1 MTAGRPDA
9 RSSLPSLPSG
19 VLVVGTF
26 DPPTEAE
33 PLRQLSRAT
42 SAYAMLKAER
52 AQLEAVQVLF
62 FLLLAF
68 LVLLAA
74 VWVGLLLARRVTRPI
89 AALAASAR
97 RVGAGDFDALVEVEG
112 GDEISALSRAF
123 NAMTSELRKSRAEL
137 VAANAELAA
146 TNERVD
152 EERRR
157 VRTILARL
165 DAGVVAFGDDDTL
178 YFLNETARRLLGRDE
193 NARFP
198 RARDLL
204 ASEALAPLNEFLAR
218 ARTAAAPREATL
230 KIGPRVLEARVTR
243 IPAGAADAGAWVVT
257 LEDTTALVA
266 AERAAAWEEAA
277 RRMAHEIKNPLTP
290 IRLAA
295 ERMRRRAL
303 GKDADPEGLA
313 SVVCEGASTII
324 EEVTTLA
331 SLVDTF
337 GRFARLPAADL
348 APTDLGAVVQQVT
361 NLYANVKRG
370 VTVSADVPEAL
381 PLVNADAE
389 QVKRALIN
397 LVDNA
402 VAATPGG
409 GHVRI
414 VAGVEGGRA
423 RLAVEDDG
431 AGIPEAERERVFDP
445 AYSTKA
451 RGSGL
456 GLAIVARIAAEHAGR
471 VRVEEN
477 VPHGCRFLLE
487 WPAA

>member
-1 MTAGRPDA
+1 MHEPGAEWLDGREGARPLPAARAHARRRTGRPHG
-9 RSSLPSLPSG
+9 RLPALRRL
-19 VLVVGTF
+19 LVVGTF
-26 DPPTEAE
+26 DPPAEAE

-123 NAMTSELRKSRAEL
+123 NAMTSELRKSRSEL

-165 DAGVVAFGDDDTL
+165 DAGVVAFGDDGTL
-178 YFLNETARRLLGRDE
+178 FFLNETARRLLGHEEETPFSRAQDLL
-193 NARFP
+193 ARAGPRAARRVPRP
-198 RARDLL
+198 RARGGRPARGD
-204 ASEALAPLNEFLAR
+204 AEDRPPR
-218 ARTAAAPREATL
+218 ARGSRD
-230 KIGPRVLEARVTR
+230 
-243 IPAGAADAGAWVVT
+243 AGFPPGSADAGAWVVT

-295 ERMRRRAL
+295 ERMRRRAR
-303 GKDADPEGLA
+303 
-313 SVVCEGASTII
+313 
-324 EEVTTLA
+324 
-331 SLVDTF
+331 
-337 GRFARLPAADL
+337 GRGRRSRGSRRRRRRGRLHDHRGGHDARLARRHVRALRAPAGRGSRPDG
-348 APTDLGAVVQQVT
+348 PRRGRPQVAK
-361 NLYANVKRG
+361 LYADVKRG
-370 VTVSADVPEAL
+370 VTVVGRHSGGSSA
-381 PLVNADAE
+381 
-389 QVKRALIN
+389 RA
-397 LVDNA
+397 A
-402 VAATPGG
+402 PTPS
-409 GHVRI
+409 R
-414 VAGVEGGRA
+414 
-423 RLAVEDDG
+423 
-431 AGIPEAERERVFDP
+431 
-445 AYSTKA
+445 
-451 RGSGL
+451 
-456 GLAIVARIAAEHAGR
+456 
-471 VRVEEN
+471 
-477 VPHGCRFLLE
+477 
-487 WPAA
+487 